1 MQICFMNSM
10 LQKFPHLLIFL
21 ITLAL
26 GLFFVSRNNVGTDL
40 NLIPGD
46 LGDSRFNVY
55 VLEHGFKYFSGTQSE
70 YWNAPFMVPEE
81 EVISYSDNLLG
92 VLPFYAIFRVLNYDP
107 LTSFQLWFLSLVV
120 LNFTACFFLIQWLF
134 KSPYAAA
141 LGAFIFAFSLA
152 LQSQMTHAQTFG
164 RFASPL
170 AFLFLLMFTERWQ
183 LKYLFASFIAVALQL
198 YCGIYLGLLLF
209 IPFLTTFLLIILNNK
224 KVLLSRFKDKYF
236 SFKVLGC
243 FLVPFLVIL
252 PLFIPY
258 IKRSS
263 NVPLAGYN
271 GIVDTIPVF
280 KSFLFSQHG
289 TLFWE
294 FLSETGTKIPA
305 FWDHQI
311 FPGIIALL
319 SLLISFFIVKPLRI
333 FKKGELSIEQNPL
346 MLYLTFASLIT
357 FISFIRVDKFS
368 LYWLIHYL
376 PGFGSMRSMTRI
388 INIELL
394 FFAIAVGFVF
404 NWLVYKFKIKQLVLF
419 ILFMPLLLLDN
430 FCDRNHTYHIPKD
443 ATIERV
449 DLLVNK
455 MNQLKP
461 GSLVSYEPD
470 TIIGNP
476 IEYQLD
482 AMLASQQLNLK
493 CVNAYSATSPPPFTD
508 FWNKLDSVSRVKWF
522 SYKKFTPQNLTVI
535 N

>member
-1 MQICFMNSM
+1 MQIYSMNLS
-10 LQKFPHLLIFL
+10 LQKISCLIIFL
-21 ITLAL
+21 VTLAL
-26 GLFFVSRNNVGTDL
+26 GLFFISRNNVGTDL

-55 VLEHGFKYFSGTQSE
+55 VIEHGFKYFSGTQNE
-70 YWNAPFMVPEE
+70 YWNAPFMVPEKD
-81 EVISYSDNLLG
+81 VISYSDNLLG
-92 VLPFYAIFRVLNYDP
+92 VLPFYAIFRCLHYDP
-107 LTSFQLWFLSLVV
+107 LTSFQLLFLTLVV
-120 LNFTACFFLIQWLF
+120 LNFTTCFLLVQWLF

-141 LGAFIFAFSLA
+141 LGAFVFAFSLS

-164 RFASPL
+164 RFATPL
-170 AFLFLLMFTERWQ
+170 AFLFLLMFSEKWK
-183 LKYLFASFIAVALQL
+183 LKYLFASFIAYALQL

-209 IPFLTTFLLIILNNK
+209 IPFLSTFLFIVLKNKRILFGK
-224 KVLLSRFKDKYF
+224 FKEKNYG
-236 SFKVLGC
+236 FKVLGC
-243 FLVPFLVIL
+243 FFVPFLLIL

-263 NVPLAGYN
+263 NVPMAGYN

-280 KSFLFSQHG
+280 KSFIYSQHG

-319 SLLISFFIVKPLRI
+319 SLLLSFFLVKPLRI
-333 FKKGELSIEQNPL
+333 FKKGELSTEQNPL
-346 MLYLTFASLIT
+346 MLYMTFASLIT
-357 FISFIRVDKFS
+357 FISFIRVNKFS

-404 NWLVYKFKIKQLVLF
+404 NWLVSKFNFKQPILFVLF
-419 ILFMPLLLLDN
+419 ILALLLDN
-430 FCDRNHTYHIPKD
+430 FCERNYTYHVAKD
-443 ATIERV
+443 AAIERV
-449 DLLVNK
+449 DLLTNK
-455 MNQLKP
+455 MKSLKP

-493 CVNAYSATSPPPFTD
+493 CVNAYSATSPPQFTD
-508 FWNKLDSVSRVKWF
+508 YWNRLDSVSRVAWF
-522 SYKKFTPQNLTVI
+522 RYKKFTPQNLTVI